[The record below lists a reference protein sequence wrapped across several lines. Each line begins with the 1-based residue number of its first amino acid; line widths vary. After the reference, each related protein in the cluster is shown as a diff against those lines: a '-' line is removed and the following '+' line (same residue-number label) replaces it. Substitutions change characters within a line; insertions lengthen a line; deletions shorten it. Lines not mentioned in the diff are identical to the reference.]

1 MTALAAVLLGLLG
14 VAYAVWPRR
23 GLAERGIGL
32 EAGPVPN
39 EGEVAEALRRWSE
52 AAGEL

>member
-1 MTALAAVLLGLLG
+1 MTALIAVLLGLLG

-23 GLAERGIGL
+23 RSAERAIGL
-32 EAGPVPN
+32 EADPAPT
-39 EGEVAEALRRWSE
+39 EDEVAEALRRWSE

>member
-1 MTALAAVLLGLLG
+1 MTALTAVLLGLLA

-23 GLAERGIGL
+23 RSADGALGL
-32 EAGPVPN
+32 EADPLSN
-39 EGEVAEALRRWSE
+39 EGEVVEALRRWSE